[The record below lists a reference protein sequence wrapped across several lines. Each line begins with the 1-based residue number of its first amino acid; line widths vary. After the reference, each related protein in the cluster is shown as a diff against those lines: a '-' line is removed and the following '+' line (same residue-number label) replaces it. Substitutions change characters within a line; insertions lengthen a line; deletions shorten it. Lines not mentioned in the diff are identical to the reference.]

1 MPMDDYFR
9 SLKDLKPKEPVKGIS
24 VRSVYL
30 DDVMLTY
37 MEFKPGSVIPEHK
50 HPHEQITLILE
61 GGMDMTV
68 GREKKT
74 ILKGDIVSV
83 PANVVHSA
91 LVLDEFT
98 VTVDAWSPAREDY
111 K

>member
-1 MPMDDYFR
+1 MNRYFR
-9 SLKDLKPKEPVKGIS
+9 SLKDLKPKEPVKGIA

-30 DDVMLTY
+30 ENTMLTH
-37 MEFKPGSVIPEHK
+37 MEFEPGSVIPEHK

-68 GREKKT
+68 EGEKKT
-74 ILKGDIVSV
+74 VLKGDMVSV
-83 PANVVHSA
+83 PANVVHGA
-91 LVLDEFT
+91 RVMNEFT
-98 VTVDAWSPAREDY
+98 VAVDAWSPVREDY